1 MFSKEKRRNN
11 MADILKKI
19 TMGLGSIILAAL
31 LLALTAPKTVH
42 AVVSALVTVANTAA
56 NPVPTQQAIPAK
68 PFFGRMVLSS
78 GSAQSAGPGT
88 GETLAVS
95 NITLTNFSNSTQQV
109 FVFNPVFSTGGT
121 CGDPVIG
128 GGEPSMYVDV
138 PALQTVTL
146 PFPSSVVFTPIN
158 SSSCIAA
165 EDLSGS
171 PVEIYVTGFAQ

>member
-1 MFSKEKRRNN
+1 MKTFKRF
-11 MADILKKI
+11 L
-19 TMGLGSIILAAL
+19 MGLGTVL
-31 LLALTAPKTVH
+31 LLAVSLQLFAPKAVH
-42 AVVSALVTVANTAA
+42 AIVSTLVTVANTSA
-56 NPVPTQQAIPAK
+56 NPVPTQPAMPAK
-68 PFFGRMVLSS
+68 PFFGRLALSS

-88 GETLAVS
+88 GGILAVS

-146 PFPSSVVFTPIN
+146 PFPSPVVFTPIN

-171 PVEIYVTGFAQ
+171 PVELYVTGFAQ